1 VGVFGVSYCQ
11 TAILQECAMSTP
23 LHNTDFFGLIARR
36 ETALP
41 EPTFPATSPFSL
53 EQTLDPDYCPD

>member
-1 VGVFGVSYCQ
+1 
-11 TAILQECAMSTP
+11 MSTP

-53 EQTLDPDYCPD
+53 EQTLDPDYWPD